1 MELKSNPTQLV
12 QSRMPN
18 PPSHRSSPIGKDSIY
33 YGEERVNGGL
43 VDPCIGLRSSG
54 GLVDPCIGLRSRV
67 SLLNFQFRRFV
78 GHSPTVILSI
88 TNVYICQDVPTP

>member
-43 VDPCIGLRSSG
+43 VDPCIGLRS
-54 GLVDPCIGLRSRV
+54 RV